1 MFLKHLKNTL
11 LLFAVMLVLTGL
23 LYPML
28 ITGIAQL
35 AFKKQATGSIVTRNG
50 QPIGSQLIGQNFTDP
65 KYFWGRP
72 SDTSVYPY
80 NAAAS
85 GSLNYSMMNAALLAE
100 VKDRIAQLKAA
111 DPSNPLP
118 IPVDLVTASASGL
131 DPDISVT
138 AAVFQANRIAR
149 LRSLSLEQVLSLIRQ
164 NTASRMLG
172 FLGEPVVNVLQ
183 LNLAL
188 DALK

>member
-1 MFLKHLKNTL
+1 MVLKHLKNTL
-11 LLFAVMLVLTGL
+11 ILFVVLLLLTGI
-23 LYPML
+23 LYPLL

-35 AFKKQATGSIVTRNG
+35 AFHRQANGSLLTKNG

-72 SDTSVYPY
+72 SDTSNYPY

-85 GSLNYSMMNAALLAE
+85 GASNYSMMNDALLAE
-100 VKDRIAQLKAA
+100 VKARIAQLKAA

-118 IPVDLVTASASGL
+118 IPVDLVTSSGSGL

-149 LRSLSLEQVLSLIRQ
+149 LRSFSLDQVLSLIRQ
-164 NTASRMLG
+164 NTTNRMLG